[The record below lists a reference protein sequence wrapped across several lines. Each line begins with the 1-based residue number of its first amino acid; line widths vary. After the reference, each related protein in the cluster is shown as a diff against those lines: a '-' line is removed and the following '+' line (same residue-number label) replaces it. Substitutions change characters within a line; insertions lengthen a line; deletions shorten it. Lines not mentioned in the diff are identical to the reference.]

1 LERGLCRAPF
11 FCIKTEKTLF
21 SDEITL
27 AFCLDPPYNSYD
39 KERSVDPMTDFSKL
53 SGVCA
58 SIFMP
63 EKRTGV
69 SAILPRKI

>member
-1 LERGLCRAPF
+1 
-11 FCIKTEKTLF
+11 
-21 SDEITL
+21 
-27 AFCLDPPYNSYD
+27 
-39 KERSVDPMTDFSKL
+39 MTDFSKL